1 MRESATRTFLCA
13 LEITDQ
19 IEQESVDISVYG
31 SADGQEWEKMPL
43 LKMQQEFYRGLTR
56 QVLDLTF
63 RPEVK
68 FLREVGTGPLGPRSA
83 DANVRPGFPSGRNS
97 RLHSRIRQLAPRPH
111 QPLTVDPTACSNWCS
126 RLDGPSIVWLK
137 ASIANEW
144 LDNSY
149 MWLIK

>member
-1 MRESATRTFLCA
+1 MALAYDLIPAGTRVTANGESAVADVRESSTRTFVCA

-31 SADGQEWEKMPL
+31 SADGSEWDKMPL

-68 FLREVGTGPLGPRSA
+68 FLRAKWELVRWGRVAPTPMFVLGFRLEEVPVFTRASA
-83 DANVRPGFPSGRNS
+83 R
-97 RLHSRIRQLAPRPH
+97 
-111 QPLTVDPTACSNWCS
+111 
-126 RLDGPSIVWLK
+126 
-137 ASIANEW
+137 
-144 LDNSY
+144 
-149 MWLIK
+149 

>member
-1 MRESATRTFLCA
+1 MALAYDLIPGGTRVTANGESAVADVRESETRTFVCA

-31 SADGQEWEKMPL
+31 SADGQLWEKMPL

-68 FLREVGTGPLGPRSA
+68 FLRAKWELVRWGRVAPTPMFVLGFRLEEIPVFTPASA
-83 DANVRPGFPSGRNS
+83 S
-97 RLHSRIRQLAPRPH
+97 
-111 QPLTVDPTACSNWCS
+111 
-126 RLDGPSIVWLK
+126 
-137 ASIANEW
+137 
-144 LDNSY
+144 
-149 MWLIK
+149 

>member
-1 MRESATRTFLCA
+1 MALAYDLIPGGTRVTANGESAVADVRESETRTFVCA

-31 SADGQEWEKMPL
+31 SADGQQWEKMPL

-68 FLREVGTGPLGPRSA
+68 FLRAKWELVRWGRVAPTPMFVLGFRLEEIPVFTPASA
-83 DANVRPGFPSGRNS
+83 S
-97 RLHSRIRQLAPRPH
+97 
-111 QPLTVDPTACSNWCS
+111 
-126 RLDGPSIVWLK
+126 
-137 ASIANEW
+137 
-144 LDNSY
+144 
-149 MWLIK
+149 